1 MNSIVNLRHV
11 RLAVLGVIIAPW
23 APAQSSDSAEDVVKL
38 EAFTVTGSNLSRAL
52 EEASVPMST
61 FSPVDIE
68 ALGATTIADIVSAMP
83 FSQNIGFN
91 ETNTGPNDARGDVAT
106 INLRNLGTG
115 RTLVLLNGRRMS
127 AHGVTPGTPPI
138 QFVNLNSIPVAAVHQ
153 IDVLRDGASAIY
165 GSDAIGGVMNTRLRR
180 DFTGIELNVK
190 GMWGDPAPNDYNL
203 DLAAGFA
210 SEDGRT
216 HLGIYASYF
225 EREHL
230 AAVDRPYAADADK
243 RPIVPE
249 PFASNSRFNRG
260 SSSAPHGRFTAVT
273 DSGASVGVPGF
284 TPTSG
289 SARGRF
295 YVDPETGVLRS
306 GTGPSAFYDFQDD
319 GWLLPDTQRTSL
331 FTTIDHQV
339 SETTDLFAELSYYK
353 ADSHGQTASTPISS
367 GTDGVI
373 VPKTNYYN
381 PVGTRFYGPGT
392 DNPTGTPRDVL
403 IRNYRP
409 TEIGP
414 RSYDTFLESYRAVA
428 GLRGRIASGWD
439 WETAVLHMIGK
450 TYQVNYNYMSQ
461 SLLEAQL
468 ALDTPDAF
476 NPFGGPNA
484 NSAAQFDPFVIDIW
498 DRGEGTITSWD
509 GKISGD
515 MVDLPGGAMATVMGV
530 EVRNESMEQVNDPYG
545 LADDVIAQ
553 SEQIDIDA
561 SRRMYAFYTESLLPL
576 VGEPNRT
583 SGIHSLDLR
592 LAARYENYE
601 DFDALKPAAAL
612 SWRVYDGLMIRASY
626 NEGFRAP
633 SVAELYQPQRARRN
647 DGLIDGARTGE
658 EDAEGTVTKRVVTGG
673 NPDLRPE
680 ESQSY
685 NIGFVFDVPR
695 VEGLSLSMDFFQIES
710 TDRIDNPDAQDELDL
725 DAALWLAGQG
735 SNPRVVREAQTSAD
749 VAAGIPGR
757 LIEIQ
762 GTYYNLQ
769 SRTIEGVDAALVWI
783 MPETSLGR
791 FTLKAE
797 GTYFSDLE
805 DIDRD
810 GNVSNPLRQGGNP
823 RTKGLV
829 SVAWRKGPWSA
840 YLSGKYLS
848 DYENSATYDT
858 TDANGNVQQII
869 LESQWITNTSLGY
882 RFREDSMLAG
892 TAVRVGVNNIFDEE
906 PPLYMSATDGY
917 DSSYHDAKGR
927 QWFVQLSHKF

>member
-1 MNSIVNLRHV
+1 MNFTVNSQRV
-11 RLAVLGVIIAPW
+11 RLAVLGGLFAPLVFAQT
-23 APAQSSDSAEDVVKL
+23 APSDEVLKL
-38 EAFTVTGSNLSRAL
+38 DAFTVTGSNLSRAL

-68 ALGATTIADIVSAMP
+68 ALGASTIADIVAALP

-91 ETNTGPNDARGDVAT
+91 ETSTGPNDARGDVAT

-138 QFVNLNSIPVAAVHQ
+138 QFVNLNSIPVAAVSQ
-153 IDVLRDGASAIY
+153 IDILRDGASAIY

-180 DFTGIELNVK
+180 DFTGVELSVK
-190 GMWGDPAPNDYNL
+190 GMWGDPAPNDYTV
-203 DLAAGFA
+203 DLSGGFA
-210 SEDGRT
+210 SGDDRT
-216 HLGIYASYF
+216 HLGIFLSYF
-225 EREHL
+225 KREHL
-230 AAVDRPYAADADK
+230 AAADRPYAADADK
-243 RPIVPE
+243 RLIVDE
-249 PFASNSRFNRG
+249 PFASNSRFNRM
-260 SSSAPHGRFTAVT
+260 SSSGPEGRFTAQT
-273 DSGASVGVPGF
+273 DSGATVGVPGV

-295 YVDPETGVLRS
+295 YVDPETGQLSS
-306 GTGPSAFYDFQDD
+306 GTGPSAFYDFQED
-319 GWLLPDTQRTSL
+319 GWLLPDTERLSL
-331 FTTIDHQV
+331 FTTIDHEV
-339 SETTDLFAELSYYK
+339 SEVMDLFAELSFYQ
-353 ADSHGQTASTPISS
+353 ADSHGQTAATPISS
-367 GTDGVI
+367 GTDGVV

-381 PVGTRFYGPGT
+381 PVGSRFYGPGT
-392 DNPTGTPRDVL
+392 ANPSGTPRDVL

-414 RSYDTFLESYRAVA
+414 RTYDTSLESYRGVV

-439 WETAVLHMIGK
+439 WETAVLHMTGK
-450 TYQVNYNYMSQ
+450 TDQVNNNYMSQ

-476 NPFGGPNA
+476 NPFGGANA
-484 NSAAQFDPFVIDIW
+484 NSPAQYENFVIDIW
-498 DRGEGTITSWD
+498 DRGTGTVTSWD

-515 MVDLPGGAMATVMGV
+515 MVDLPAGPMATVMGV
-530 EVRNESMEQVNDPYG
+530 EVRNESMKQVNDPFG

-553 SEQIDIDA
+553 SEQIDINA
-561 SRRMYAFYTESLLPL
+561 SRRMYGFYTESLLPL
-576 VGEPNRT
+576 VSESNRA
-583 SGIHSLDLR
+583 SGVHSLDLR
-592 LAARYENYE
+592 VAARYENYE

-612 SWRVYDGLMIRASY
+612 SWRIYEGLMIRASY

-673 NPDLRPE
+673 NPTLQPE

-685 NIGFVFDVPR
+685 NIGFVLDVPK
-695 VEGLSLSMDFFQIES
+695 VEGLSLSMDVFQIES
-710 TDRIDNPDAQDELDL
+710 TDRIDNPDAQDELDM
-725 DAALWLAGQG
+725 DEMRWLANGG
-735 SNPRVVREAQTSAD
+735 SNPRVLREARTAAD

-769 SRTIEGVDAALVWI
+769 SRTIEGVDASLVWV
-783 MPETSLGR
+783 MPATSIGR
-791 FTLKAE
+791 FTFKAE
-797 GTYFSDLE
+797 GTYTSKLE

-810 GNVSNPLRQGGNP
+810 GNVSNPIRQGGNP
-823 RTKGLV
+823 RTKGLI
-829 SVAWRKGPWSA
+829 SASWRRGDWSA
-840 YLSGKYLS
+840 YLSGKYIS
-848 DYENSATYDT
+848 DYENSSTYDT
-858 TDANGNVQQII
+858 TDANGDVQKII
-869 LESQWITNTSLGY
+869 LDAQWIANASVGY
-882 RFREDSMLAG
+882 RFGEGSMLHG
-892 TAVRVGVNNIFDEE
+892 TSVRVGVNNLLDEA
-906 PPLYMSATDGY
+906 PPLYLSASDGY

-927 QWFVQLSHKF
+927 QWFVQLTHKF